1 MLGKSAEE
9 RVMLTCKDIARQASD
24 YVDGHLTVRQRL
36 AFAFHLLLCGQC
48 REFLR
53 QLRLALRFYH
63 QLPAKELSPQ
73 EAEAV
78 VNKVLGQHRH

>member
-1 MLGKSAEE
+1 MP
-9 RVMLTCKDIARQASD
+9 TCKDIAKQASD

-36 AFAFHLLLCGQC
+36 AFACHLLVCGQC
-48 REFLR
+48 REFLH

-73 EAEAV
+73 EAAAIVARV
-78 VNKVLGQHRH
+78 VSPHEPKP

>member
-1 MLGKSAEE
+1 
-9 RVMLTCKDIARQASD
+9 MLTCRDIARQASD

-53 QLRLALRFYH
+53 QLRLAVGLYQR
-63 QLPAKELSPQ
+63 LPPKELNQQ
-73 EAEAV
+73 EAESLVEKILKDPKA
-78 VNKVLGQHRH
+78 